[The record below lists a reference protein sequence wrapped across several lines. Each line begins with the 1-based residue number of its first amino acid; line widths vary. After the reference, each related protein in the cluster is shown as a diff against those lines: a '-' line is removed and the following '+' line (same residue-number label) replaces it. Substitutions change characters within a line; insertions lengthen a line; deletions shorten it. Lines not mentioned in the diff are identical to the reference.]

1 MDLQLLPIRAGFAT
15 RGQAESV
22 MRKLASLRGEAFR
35 LEYAGDGFGRMESE
49 HEMAMLDSGYNFLFW
64 EDPGGAPAPDAGSYV
79 LSANVPAAALAQ
91 ARTVIEESGGRLT

>member
-1 MDLQLLPIRAGFAT
+1 MELRMQPIRAGFAT
-15 RGQAESV
+15 REQAESV

-35 LEYAGDGFGRMESE
+35 LENVGDGFGRTEPE

-91 ARTVIEESGGRLT
+91 ARTVIEEAGGRLT